1 MFGWFLM
8 SALIGFTVGYIIDEM
23 KGGLWGLFLG
33 PIGWLIAAITKDKS
47 AKVTTSGG
55 AREAT
60 SPSEYEKWEV
70 LKGVDDDI
78 MAASKRINLFAIE
91 NGVNAATLE
100 KKVAANYFTL
110 NDKTYLGRIIDNVLS
125 EPLAALDKK
134 VIIDAAGGRKIELN
148 LNSEGK
154 YVAATLSG
162 SLKTFETIEDAKDY
176 FG

>member
-8 SALIGFTVGYIIDEM
+8 SVIVGFAVGYIIDEM

-47 AKVTTSGG
+47 AKLTTSGG
-55 AREAT
+55 AGEPT
-60 SPSEYEKWEV
+60 SPSEYQKWEV
-70 LKGVDDDI
+70 LKSVDDDI
-78 MAASKRINLFAIE
+78 LAASKRINLFAME
-91 NGVNAATLE
+91 NGVNAAALE
-100 KKVAANYFTL
+100 KKVAAKYFTL
-110 NDKTYLGRIIDNVLS
+110 NDKTYLDRIMDNVLS
-125 EPLAALDKK
+125 EPLAAFDKK
-134 VIIDAAGGRKIELN
+134 VVIDAAGGRKVELN